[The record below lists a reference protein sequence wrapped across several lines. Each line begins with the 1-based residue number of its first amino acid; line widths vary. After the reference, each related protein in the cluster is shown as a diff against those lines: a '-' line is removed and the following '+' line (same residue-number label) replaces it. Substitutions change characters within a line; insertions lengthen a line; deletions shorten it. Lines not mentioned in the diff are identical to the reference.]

1 MKKFLLSIFVIAS
14 AAASAWAGQSVTL
27 DFTTPS
33 AWTAGATDH
42 IRLSSGDGW
51 KNDTTT
57 TISSNG
63 YDVKLHVSK
72 SSYFILVAAG
82 DTALFIGQSGST
94 ITLPKMDFRVGT
106 IELSFGSNV
115 ATSVQVDMYNGETAF
130 DQTAQGVKSGSTTFT
145 VPEALSAVGSEYYLN
160 VKNAKNLQVNKIV
173 INEYEA
179 PEVNAPV
186 IGLEPGVYASAQS
199 VSITAD
205 EGCTIYYTVDGS
217 DPTDASTKYTEPIEI
232 KEHTLLK
239 AIAYNEEDTGSP
251 VAEAQ
256 YYIAYLYSDFL
267 KDEQGWTIQDVTGIE
282 GANVW
287 NLDAKYGMKATGYYN
302 KTANA
307 TDSWLISP
315 AIDLTNATSPAL
327 VLSHAAGNYKNTSI
341 SDMVSVLITEDGGT
355 NWTKLEV
362 ANWPTSWTYITSQ
375 ISLKSYVGKS
385 VQVAIR
391 YTSTDAEAG
400 TYETNCASVEEVEG
414 QVEYKHIANT
424 IETAYTTAQAKAL
437 IDDELSILTDTV
449 YVTGVVSRIETLSA
463 DGHLTYWLDNNTFEV
478 YNGLNLDSAKFT
490 SKNDIHKGDCL
501 IIQGTIKCYNGTY
514 ELDANNVIVSLKA
527 SEDGVDIIDP
537 TNAAE
542 DAYTVAQTI
551 ELVNAADQYNTYDMD
566 QSIFIKGVIVTKPSY
581 APSKK
586 AISFYIKDNTTA
598 TDSIKVTYC
607 FTFGG
612 DSIQS
617 DPKDSLVKIGD
628 EVIVC
633 AEVYYS
639 GKNYQTRAGGYIYS
653 VNGSTS
659 ALECVQAPAAEATQT
674 KVIYNILGQRVDAI
688 DSKGIY
694 FVNGKKIIVR

>member
-14 AAASAWAGQSVTL
+14 AAASAFAGQSVTL

-33 AWTAGATDH
+33 AWTASTGDTIRTKTDAGWKAETT
-42 IRLSSGDGW
+42 ISYQGNDVTIKPAANAYFIISSGD
-51 KNDTTT
+51 
-57 TISSNG
+57 
-63 YDVKLHVSK
+63 
-72 SSYFILVAAG
+72 
-82 DTALFIGQSGST
+82 TAFFIGKQGST
-94 ITLPKMDFRVGT
+94 ITLPKFDFRVGT
-106 IELSFGSNV
+106 LDLTFGNGVS
-115 ATSVQVDMYNGETAF
+115 TKVQVDFYNGETAF
-130 DQTAQGVKSGSTTFT
+130 DQAVVATKSGSVSFT
-145 VPEALSAVGSEYYLN
+145 VPEALSAIGSAYSLK
-160 VKNAKNLQVNKIV
+160 VTNANNLQIKKIV
-173 INEYEA
+173 VNEYEA

-239 AIAYNEEDTGSP
+239 AIAYNDEDTGSP

-256 YYIAYLYSDFL
+256 YYIAYLYSNFL
-267 KDEQGWTIQDVTGIE
+267 KDEQGWTVKDVTGIE
-282 GANVW
+282 GASVW

-307 TDSWLISP
+307 TESWLISP

-327 VLSHAAGNYKNTSI
+327 ILSHAAGNYKNTSI
-341 SDMVSVLITEDGGT
+341 SDMVSVLASEDGGT

-375 ISLKSYVGKS
+375 ISLKSYIGKS
-385 VQVAIR
+385 VLVAIR

-414 QVEYKHIANT
+414 LVEYKHIANT

-449 YVTGVVSRIETLSA
+449 YVTGVVSSIETLSS
-463 DGHLTYWLDNNTFEV
+463 DGHLTYWLDSNTFEA
-478 YNGLNLDSAKFT
+478 YSGLNLDSAKFT
-490 SKNDIHKGDCL
+490 SKNDIHKGDTL

-527 SEDGVDIIDP
+527 CKDGVDIIDP

-542 DAYTVAQTI
+542 DAYTVAKAI

-586 AISFYIKDNTTA
+586 AISFYIKDNTSA
-598 TDSIKVTYC
+598 TDSIKVSYC
-607 FTFGG
+607 FSFGG

-617 DPKDSLVKIGD
+617 DPEGSLVKIGD
-628 EVIVC
+628 EVVVC
-633 AEVYYS
+633 AVVYYT
-639 GKNYQTRAGGYIYS
+639 GKNYQTSAGGYLYS

-659 ALECVQAPAAEATQT
+659 ALECVPAPAAEAAQA